1 MAKSDSEL
9 TAEIVSAYIGNPK
22 ITVHQSDIPALI
34 ASVHEALSKF

>member
-22 ITVHQSDIPALI
+22 VMVDKSDIPALI
-34 ASVHEALSKF
+34 AEVHEALSKF